1 MGRGG
6 NPPLPPQREWKV
18 PKKKASKKS
27 DHMMP
32 DMHEQ
37 MHGKGSAKKP
47 MMKGKKKMP
56 MKG

>member
-1 MGRGG
+1 M
-6 NPPLPPQREWKV
+6 

-37 MHGKGSAKKP
+37 MHGKGSEKKP